1 MRQSWQ
7 FVRSCHVSLATSRV
21 CRCVGYHF
29 PPCYFQA
36 VFLYCGLFQMYS
48 PSYTDLF
55 IKRIKRLTF
64 FFFFGGEVHCVW
76 GGRHQSSILSQTA
89 NKKQEEKKG
98 WVRENTLD
106 REKAESIVSRNWNR
120 TYLDITEM
128 VLGHLF

>member
-1 MRQSWQ
+1 
-7 FVRSCHVSLATSRV
+7 
-21 CRCVGYHF
+21 
-29 PPCYFQA
+29 
-36 VFLYCGLFQMYS
+36 MYS
-48 PSYTDLF
+48 LSYTDLF
-55 IKRIKRLTF
+55 IKRIKRLT